1 MQNRI
6 SLFLWGAALSVLT
19 AHCAQIG
26 KEDTTDGNGTGNAV
40 VASAAKPGVYLA
52 DQIVEAPGSTGTG
65 FGNTNMMLNGVR
77 GSGLTAGGLDVY
89 SLENTGTTTHVV
101 LAWAGKKVKN
111 VAGAD
116 IAVYEN
122 AFNATP
128 GPGRFMEPLFVE
140 VSNDNVS
147 YCGFAPDYTNAPE
160 TTYSNDAAHWLR
172 FAGKSPVV
180 YNVANAA
187 TNFNASELFTD
198 ATADGEG
205 DIGGGDLFDLDNL
218 SDSNVHTIG
227 CNTTLRDELRT
238 NGFRYLRLVSAAR
251 RINPDTGA
259 AYVADAISSGPD
271 IDGVVARS
279 VE

>member
-1 MQNRI
+1 
-6 SLFLWGAALSVLT
+6 
-19 AHCAQIG
+19 
-26 KEDTTDGNGTGNAV
+26 
-40 VASAAKPGVYLA
+40 
-52 DQIVEAPGSTGTG
+52 
-65 FGNTNMMLNGVR
+65 VR

-147 YCGFAPDYTNAPE
+147 YCGFAPDYANAPE

-180 YNVANAA
+180 YNIANAA
-187 TNFNASELFTD
+187 TNFNAAELFTD

-218 SDSNVHTIG
+218 SDSNVHTQ
-227 CNTTLRDELRT
+227 
-238 NGFRYLRLVSAAR
+238 SAATR
-251 RINPDTGA
+251 L
-259 AYVADAISSGPD
+259 
-271 IDGVVARS
+271 
-279 VE
+279 

>member
-1 MQNRI
+1 VATSAQAEAAKNAWLFDARRRQDVF
-6 SLFLWGAALSVLT
+6 SLVDGAIYDLIVIGGGINGAGVAHDAALRGLRVLLVEQRDL
-19 AHCAQIG
+19 AF
-26 KEDTTDGNGTGNAV
+26 GT
-40 VASAAKPGVYLA
+40 SSRSSKL
-52 DQIVEAPGSTGTG
+52 IH
-65 FGNTNMMLNGVR
+65 
-77 GSGLTAGGLDVY
+77 GGLRY
-89 SLENTGTTTHVV
+89 LEHYQFKLVFEGTNERAA
-101 LAWAGKKVKN
+101 LRKVAPHL
-111 VAGAD
+111 VR
-116 IAVYEN
+116 
-122 AFNATP
+122 P
-128 GPGRFMEPLFVE
+128 LMEPLFVE

-147 YCGFAPDYTNAPE
+147 YCGFAPDYANAPE

-180 YNVANAA
+180 YNIANAA
-187 TNFNASELFTD
+187 TNFNAAELFTD